1 MTSHVADTL
10 RLGRI
15 LAIFAIATA
24 AAGIVMAHALL
35 SPPWLP
41 TIIG

>member
-1 MTSHVADTL
+1 MSSHVADSVFI
-10 RLGRI
+10 GRI
-15 LAIFAIATA
+15 LAIFALAAA

-35 SPPWLP
+35 SPAWLP